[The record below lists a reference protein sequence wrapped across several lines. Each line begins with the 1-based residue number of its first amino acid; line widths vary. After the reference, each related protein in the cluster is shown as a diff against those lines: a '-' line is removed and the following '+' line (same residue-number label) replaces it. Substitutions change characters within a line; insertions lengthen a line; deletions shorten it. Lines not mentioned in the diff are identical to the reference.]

1 MNYAIVRF
9 GGKQFRIENGT
20 VLNVERQESPLKMD
34 VLAYFDGETLELGTP
49 LLENIEVDAEIV
61 DETNVKTRIGRYKSK
76 SRYRK
81 VNGHKQPFSVIKIKE
96 VSKKGAVKKVA
107 EAKVAK
113 PVKAAAKPKVK
124 KEEVIK

>member
-1 MNYAIVRF
+1 M
-9 GGKQFRIENGT
+9 
-20 VLNVERQESPLKMD
+20 PLS
-34 VLAYFDGETLELGTP
+34 LPP
-49 LLENIEVDAEIV
+49 LWVVILVILLFIFNIL
-61 DETNVKTRIGRYKSK
+61 KS
-76 SRYRK
+76 
-81 VNGHKQPFSVIKIKE
+81 NSVIKIKE